1 LNVQNNNV
9 VVE

>member
-1 LNVQNNNV
+1 VQNNNV